1 MADQQFSDKAIS
13 DLVRLGAS
21 FGKPNEIPGGNTPF
35 IVIPNDHKVVDL
47 SSYVHNERSL
57 FPIRKKGMVTVLDV
71 GSFCEYYSLF
81 SDENSRA
88 FANEQSAS
96 ILAILDYHCA
106 GENSA
111 RWGSHRIN
119 LALRHSEEWSRWKGN
134 DGTRTNQMDFAEF
147 IEDNAPDIVT
157 PDPATMLEVAR
168 DLSAKT
174 EADFGS
180 AIRMQNGS
188 VQFKCSE
195 QIKGTFG
202 AGNVEVPE
210 RFVIAIP
217 VYVGSERVKITAR
230 LRYRINAGK
239 LSFWY
244 DLLRAEAVR
253 RDAFLDV
260 QKSIADTLG
269 IRIINGVP
277 AA

>member
-1 MADQQFSDKAIS
+1 
-13 DLVRLGAS
+13 V
-21 FGKPNEIPGGNTPF
+21 
-35 IVIPNDHKVVDL
+35 
-47 SSYVHNERSL
+47 
-57 FPIRKKGMVTVLDV
+57 
-71 GSFCEYYSLF
+71 
-81 SDENSRA
+81 
-88 FANEQSAS
+88 
-96 ILAILDYHCA
+96 
-106 GENSA
+106 
-111 RWGSHRIN
+111 
-119 LALRHSEEWSRWKGN
+119 LRHSEEWTRWKGN
-134 DGTRTNQMDFAEF
+134 DGARTNQIDFAEF

-174 EADFGS
+174 EVDFGS

-188 VQFKCSE
+188 VQFKYSE
-195 QIKGTFG
+195 QVKGTFG